1 MEPIPIYQDHSH
13 MVKFKSADDDGY
25 KKLSG
30 HIFLMAGN
38 ASAQIRA
45 RWAGQASVDRK
56 TP

>member
-1 MEPIPIYQDHSH
+1 

-25 KKLSG
+25 KKLLG